1 MSRERSGA
9 LPLLLASGLFALVI
23 GALVLLRVPPGVG
36 AQLGAPAP
44 DFALRDLG
52 GEAVAL
58 HEQRGSVVFVN
69 FWATWCPPCRD
80 EAPSLQRLYGRLH
93 EEGFE
98 ILAVSIDAPGQG
110 QAVEEF
116 RREFGLSFPILLD
129 PAKDAHASF
138 GVTGVPETYLIDVR
152 GRLAERF
159 IGPRDWDD
167 PRYARL
173 VRRLLAERDAAVERR
188 DG

>member
-1 MSRERSGA
+1 LSRERSGA
-9 LPLLLASGLFALVI
+9 LPLLLASGLFALLI
-23 GALVLLRVPPGVG
+23 GALALLRVPPGAGARVG
-36 AQLGAPAP
+36 SPAP
-44 DFALRDLG
+44 DFALRNLG
-52 GEAVAL
+52 GESIAL
-58 HEQRGSVVFVN
+58 QEQRGSVVFVN

-110 QAVEEF
+110 KAVEEF

-129 PAKDAHASF
+129 PAKDAHAAF
-138 GVTGVPETYLIDVR
+138 GVTGVPETYLIDAS

-159 IGPRDWDD
+159 IGPRNWDD
-167 PRYARL
+167 PRYARV
-173 VRRLLAERDAAVERR
+173 VRRLLAERDAGAERR